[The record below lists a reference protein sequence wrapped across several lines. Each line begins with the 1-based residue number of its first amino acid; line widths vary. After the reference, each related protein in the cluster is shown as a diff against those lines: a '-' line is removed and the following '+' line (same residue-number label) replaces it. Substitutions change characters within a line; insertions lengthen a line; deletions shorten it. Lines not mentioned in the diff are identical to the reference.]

1 MISRDLISIIMLSH
15 NRGQF
20 VEESVRS
27 ILAQTYTNWELL
39 FFDVNSK
46 DDSASRMM
54 TFMEQDER
62 IHVYRMPYR
71 HAITAAINAALKEA
85 KGRWI
90 AFLNPGDLWEPEKL
104 ERQVAFMESNGC
116 QFSYTAY
123 QRSSNICANRTLVQ
137 RGPQRVTHEDLERC
151 CWMRSLAVMYDAR
164 AVGLI
169 QLEDY
174 KYNND
179 YALWLKVSEKAD
191 CHLLPEC
198 LSKLRTPQSTVMEFL
213 FTDKLNWRYWVYRQE
228 LGKNPFVAASMTV
241 RSLWFSLVK
250 RIRYSEICTLGT
262 SESRRGFPKS
272 DGRDIIF

>member
-1 MISRDLISIIMLSH
+1 MNKELVSIIMLSH
-15 NRGQF
+15 DRGQF
-20 VEESVRS
+20 VEESVKS
-27 ILAQTYTNWELL
+27 ILAQTYMNWELL

-46 DDSASRMM
+46 DDTASRMM
-54 TFMEQDER
+54 ELMALDSR

-104 ERQVAFMESNGC
+104 ERQVAFMESNGY

-123 QRSSNICANRTLVQ
+123 QRASNICAKRTLVQ

-151 CWMRSLAVMYDAR
+151 CWMRSLTVMYDAR

-198 LSKLRTPQSTVMEFL
+198 LAKLRTPQSTVMEFL

-228 LGKNPFVAASMTV
+228 LGKNPFVAACMTV

-250 RIRYSEICTLGT
+250 RIRYSEICTLGA